1 MKYYQEKGIVS
12 KMEISEENSS
22 ENSFKNAVK
31 KALENCENKDTEKKK
46 IKDDLIIFILE
57 NESQSTDRKVWKER
71 FNELEKKE
79 AEDIIKE
86 VCDLLAKKNKDME
99 KRENEEAFCKKKEE
113 FRDTHEDVLG
123 AIAVACGK
131 EGEKEYHYKIQVD
144 KEKVKEIWKNGRK
157 RTSLGPVIEN
167 YSKLIEQLKDTQNLS
182 GLDELEIKDSVDVGY
197 EYLNPDVNLGKTEKL
212 PEWDDYIQ
220 KYIPLEIVKEIIK
233 R

>member
-1 MKYYQEKGIVS
+1 MKYYQEKGLVS

-86 VCDLLAKKNKDME
+86 VCDLLAKKNKDMFHPGLFLTSRLE
-99 KRENEEAFCKKKEE
+99 MYGGKHRFQMIILFLQLEWFRSIQAEFPVRRNGINQKSLSNFREWC
-113 FRDTHEDVLG
+113 
-123 AIAVACGK
+123 
-131 EGEKEYHYKIQVD
+131 
-144 KEKVKEIWKNGRK
+144 
-157 RTSLGPVIEN
+157 
-167 YSKLIEQLKDTQNLS
+167 
-182 GLDELEIKDSVDVGY
+182 
-197 EYLNPDVNLGKTEKL
+197 
-212 PEWDDYIQ
+212 
-220 KYIPLEIVKEIIK
+220 
-233 R
+233 